1 MYLTCIIKVTLKVTF
16 GKNRVSVNHLRS
28 GKWIDLLYQDKPSFA
43 WKAMKNITYMIA
55 ISTTIFYCIIISAR
69 TTDNIFNE
77 NDNWFIF
84 YSAFSYWNK
93 MPLDLDGHVSTLHF
107 KVSILVWNSFD
118 SYPRFYYRCLS
129 TEKTLLYDMW
139 LK

>member
-1 MYLTCIIKVTLKVTF
+1 MNKNLHWMYLTCIIKVTLKVTF
-16 GKNRVSVNHLRS
+16 GKK
-28 GKWIDLLYQDKPSFA
+28 GCLLIICVAGNASTCYIMQNS
-43 WKAMKNITYMIA
+43 TYMIA
-55 ISTTIFYCIIISAR
+55 INIAIFYRIIISAR

>member
-1 MYLTCIIKVTLKVTF
+1 MYLTCTIKVTLKVTF
-16 GKNRVSVNHLRS
+16 GKK
-28 GKWIDLLYQDKPSFA
+28 GCLLIICVAGNASTCYIKISHPFA
-43 WKAMKNITYMIA
+43 WKAMKNITFMIA